1 MNASC
6 SLFSLVDNAKEVNV
20 EAESKNK
27 NKFHTL
33 SIRHS
38 FAIIETC
45 CKMLKTN

>member
-6 SLFSLVDNAKEVNV
+6 SLFSLVDNTKEVIV

-27 NKFHTL
+27 KKCHAL

-38 FAIIETC
+38 F
-45 CKMLKTN
+45 